1 MMPAVGLIRSMA
13 SKVGGMAAMMEPKV
27 GMKLSAKA
35 TMPHSSGKS
44 TFM

>member
-13 SKVGGMAAMMEPKV
+13 RSVGGIAAMMEPKV
-27 GMKLSAKA
+27 GMKLRAKA
-35 TMPHSSGKS
+35 TMPHNSGKS